1 MLLLLLIFLE
11 KQHVRNY
18 QLLCNDGSYS
28 LFWLPNDLRNVFPPI
43 EHIVFRTGPACQDSL
58 VNYVMMFVIKSFI
71 IKVAI
76 IGLCVCIAVR
86 LSP

>member
-1 MLLLLLIFLE
+1 M
-11 KQHVRNY
+11 
-18 QLLCNDGSYS
+18 CNDGSYS
-28 LFWLPNDLRNVFPPI
+28 LFWLPNDLRNVIVFPPI
-43 EHIVFRTGPACQDSL
+43 EHIVFRTGSACQDSL
-58 VNYVMMFVIKSFI
+58 VNYVMMFVIESFI